1 MVSGLS
7 RNLGIKITEIKKYQ
21 WWTKPCTGCA
31 DLNIKTR
38 YFAGHFTIYR
48 CRIYTSNSTINL
60 ELPLVE
66 SSNTQRQKHDCFI
79 TQLELGTATHW
90 IETIRSQDAWRFLPS
105 PYYVPVFEV
114 LESEGRLQLRFFIR
128 TFHLSKM
135 ESKQI
140 CRLPTDFLDDLAPTK
155 KGQAWRSKM
164 LWHIPL
170 Y

>member
-1 MVSGLS
+1 MITISYIHMICTLHMYVYYILSLLNPWSSNSYPPEIQCLMFWQGFVVVSGLS
-7 RNLGIKITEIKKYQ
+7 RNLGIKMTEIKKYH

-38 YFAGHFTIYR
+38 YFVGHFTIYR

-105 PYYVPVFEV
+105 PYYGP
-114 LESEGRLQLRFFIR
+114 RFWG
-128 TFHLSKM
+128 S
-135 ESKQI
+135 
-140 CRLPTDFLDDLAPTK
+140 
-155 KGQAWRSKM
+155 GVWR
-164 LWHIPL
+164 
-170 Y
+170 